1 MFAADGQ
8 ETIDMMVQA
17 FKIAENR
24 EVMLPVNVNLDGF
37 QLTHVVEPMFM
48 PDQKEIDDFLPPY
61 EPYAAVHPDN
71 IVSMGALGMPDI
83 FNECMKVKDEV
94 LINSKKVILDVWKEW
109 EQRFGRK
116 YEPVSSYK
124 TEGAEVLL
132 LAMGSAGDTAQV
144 AVDKMRE
151 KGVPVGLLR
160 LKLWRPFPFEELENA
175 VKGIKSLVVLD
186 RSVSY
191 GGPGGPVFSEVRSA
205 LYDKP
210 DKPLIFN
217 EIIGLGGRDVTVDD
231 FIKIIEKAIKA
242 EKEESRELYE
252 IYGVRGS

>member
-1 MFAADGQ
+1 
-8 ETIDMMVQA
+8 
-17 FKIAENR
+17 
-24 EVMLPVNVNLDGF
+24 
-37 QLTHVVEPMFM
+37 
-48 PDQKEIDDFLPPY
+48 
-61 EPYAAVHPDN
+61 
-71 IVSMGALGMPDI
+71 
-83 FNECMKVKDEV
+83 MKVKDEV

-242 EKEESRELYE
+242 EKEESGDHEYCRKC
-252 IYGVRGS
+252 